1 MLGREACCVPRPP
14 RRSRWKALVRPGT
27 LGLLALSLSVFLWG
41 YGYKLSLYQPHRSPQ
56 ARASVAK
63 LWVESKSSG
72 ALHVPARPYAIGAAH
87 ADEASTGHA
96 ALQDLGRTALP
107 LTPRSR
113 GTILETLLPSRA
125 PPASS
130 FSGPAQA

>member
-1 MLGREACCVPRPP
+1 MLGREAGCVPGPA
-14 RRSRWKALVRPGT
+14 RRSRWKTLLRPGT
-27 LGLLALSLSVFLWG
+27 FGLLAIAVFLWG
-41 YGYKLSLYQPHRSPQ
+41 YGYKLSLYHPHRSPD

-63 LWVESKSSG
+63 LWIESKSAG

-107 LTPRSR
+107 PTPRSR

>member
-1 MLGREACCVPRPP
+1 MLGREEGCVPGPA
-14 RRSRWKALVRPGT
+14 RRSRWKTLLRPGT
-27 LGLLALSLSVFLWG
+27 FGLLAIAVFLWG
-41 YGYKLSLYQPHRSPQ
+41 YGYKLSLYHPHRSPD

-63 LWVESKSSG
+63 LWIESKSAG

-107 LTPRSR
+107 PTPRSR